1 MMEYESVA
9 ELSRYAIESFTDPVI
24 IVNPIQWK
32 DWSNQELDVFLS
44 KETKLPDW
52 EIDED
57 FNLDLPKSVFE
68 KIRRRDTKPMKHGSQ
83 KDPTEYKQ

>member
-1 MMEYESVA
+1 MEYESVA

-44 KETKLPDW
+44 KETKLTHVVVI
-52 EIDED
+52 E
-57 FNLDLPKSVFE
+57 
-68 KIRRRDTKPMKHGSQ
+68 RDAWISALLG
-83 KDPTEYKQ
+83 EENV